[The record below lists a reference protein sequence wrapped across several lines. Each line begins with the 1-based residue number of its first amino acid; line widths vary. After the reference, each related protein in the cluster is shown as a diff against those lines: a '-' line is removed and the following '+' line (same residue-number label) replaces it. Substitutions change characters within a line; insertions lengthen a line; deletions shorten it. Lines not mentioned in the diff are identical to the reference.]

1 MLKYHMTAF
10 FLGFLLDLLL
20 GDPYWLPHPIR
31 LIGNLIAALDRKLL
45 GNPEESKRNDCREF
59 HRGIVLVA
67 LVLLIVTVVAAVLL
81 FGGYALH
88 PYIGLVL
95 ETIIPMLKYCRIYI
109 FLAF

>member
-45 GNPEESKRNDCREF
+45 GNPKKVKEMIVENFIEELCWLYWYS
-59 HRGIVLVA
+59 
-67 LVLLIVTVVAAVLL
+67 
-81 FGGYALH
+81 
-88 PYIGLVL
+88 
-95 ETIIPMLKYCRIYI
+95 
-109 FLAF
+109 

>member
-45 GNPEESKRNDCREF
+45 GNPEESKRNDFIEELSWLYWCF
-59 HRGIVLVA
+59 LV
-67 LVLLIVTVVAAVLL
+67 
-81 FGGYALH
+81 
-88 PYIGLVL
+88 
-95 ETIIPMLKYCRIYI
+95 
-109 FLAF
+109 